1 MIYNTNLLASKYDFT
16 GLSLFYL
23 RDFYLDL
30 FDTEFGDAI
39 RQMDVNVYVR
49 FDPADRPYKV
59 DSNSWLEAKKLDKPK
74 VRLLRSS
81 HKLKIEQP
89 SNALI
94 NDSVTETIINA
105 AKKGYKPCDNAKCM
119 SYSKKGWHH
128 MRTQN
133 HPDSDIWLCY
143 GSMSYNQNHL
153 GHLIDSSSGKPLDV
167 GPCPKCDG
175 TGWIEKK

>member
-1 MIYNTNLLASKYDFT
+1 MEKLLK
-16 GLSLFYL
+16 SLFSL
-23 RDFYLDL
+23 
-30 FDTEFGDAI
+30 AI
-39 RQMDVNVYVR
+39 LGVICFFVYST
-49 FDPADRPYKV
+49 F
-59 DSNSWLEAKKLDKPK
+59 SKP
-74 VRLLRSS
+74 
-81 HKLKIEQP
+81 QP

-94 NDSVTETIINA
+94 NDSVTETIIDA

-119 SYSKKGWHH
+119 NYSKKGWHH

-175 TGWIEKK
+175 TGWLEKK